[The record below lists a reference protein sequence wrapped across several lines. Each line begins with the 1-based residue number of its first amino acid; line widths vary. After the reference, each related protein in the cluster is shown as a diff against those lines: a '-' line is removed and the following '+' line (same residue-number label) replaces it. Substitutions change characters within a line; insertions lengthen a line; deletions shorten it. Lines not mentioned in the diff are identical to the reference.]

1 MQVKVSINFGPTIT
15 GPDNGTLIVTAD
27 PGDYLRSC
35 AQLLKPGGLMIVA
48 TLNRTLKAGLQAG
61 GARPRKQ
68 PIYGERTYSM
78 GAPRVALDKALALA
92 ATLEDE
98 EIVRELALRK

>member
-1 MQVKVSINFGPTIT
+1 MMPLMRTTVRVDDDLLERLKAQARKENVSLTR
-15 GPDNGTLIVTAD
+15 L
-27 PGDYLRSC
+27 
-35 AQLLKPGGLMIVA
+35 
-48 TLNRTLKAGLQAG
+48 LNRTLKAGLQAG

-68 PIYGERTYSM
+68 PIFGERAHSM